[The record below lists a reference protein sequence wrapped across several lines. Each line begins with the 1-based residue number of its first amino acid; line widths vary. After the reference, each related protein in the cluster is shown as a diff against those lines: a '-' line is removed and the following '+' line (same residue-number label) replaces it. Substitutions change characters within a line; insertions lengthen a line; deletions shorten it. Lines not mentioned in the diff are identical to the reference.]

1 MTLKE
6 YQVYQQLC
14 LVTIYLNMK
23 MCISCTIHDPKIYLF
38 KMYIILIFL
47 ENKKIH
53 CVCQSVDVFAYYS
66 IKLYILQFFTQI
78 IERTICMLS
87 IL

>member
-47 ENKKIH
+47 ENKRFIAYVNLLMFLH
-53 CVCQSVDVFAYYS
+53 IILLNCTYYS
-66 IKLYILQFFTQI
+66 FSPK
-78 IERTICMLS
+78 
-87 IL
+87 